1 MQQSI
6 FKKIM
11 KQNETIAALLCII
24 LVVVLTIKSDIFWD
38 SRNLHSLQVS
48 IAPTAMIAFGMMFLL
63 ICGYFD
69 MSVGSTMLLS
79 AIVGGKLTMMGLPVP
94 VVILGSLCVGL
105 IMGCLNGYLV
115 SVLGINALIATLG
128 MQYVGY
134 GAAMLLWNEV
144 RTLQAFDDAYIVLGD
159 GEFGGMYIMMWVLI
173 VMIIVFSIF
182 LKYSPNG
189 KKLYF
194 VGGNKEASKLM
205 GFNDKRIL
213 FIAYAVTGVLASL
226 AAVFRSAYVHK
237 PTQYMGEGIHMT
249 CFIACVVGGGSFAGG
264 KGSVIGAVLG
274 VVFMSLLT
282 NMFNLLEMSPE
293 LQNIVVGLIL
303 VLVIT
308 MDGYMNIK
316 KLREQGKI

>member
-1 MQQSI
+1 MV
-6 FKKIM
+6 
-11 KQNETIAALLCII
+11 II
-24 LVVVLTIKSDIFWD
+24 LTIKSNIFWNPL
-38 SRNLHSLQVS
+38 NLHSLQVS
-48 IAPTAMIAFGMMFLL
+48 IAPTAMISFGMMFLL

-69 MSVGSTMLLS
+69 MSVGSIMLLS
-79 AIVGGKLTMMGLPVP
+79 AIVAGKLTMMGLPVP
-94 VVILGSLCVGL
+94 VVILFTLCIGL
-105 IMGCLNGYLV
+105 IMGCINGYLV
-115 SVLGINALIATLG
+115 SILGINALIATLG

-144 RTLQAFDDAYIVLGD
+144 RTLQAFEDSYIMLGD
-159 GEFGGMYIMMWVLI
+159 GEFGGLYVMTWVMLVLI
-173 VMIIVFSIF
+173 AAFTIF
-182 LKYSPNG
+182 LKYSPQG

-194 VGGNKEASKLM
+194 VGGNKEAAKLI
-205 GFNDKRIL
+205 GFNDRRIL
-213 FIAYAVTGVLASL
+213 FLAYAATGVLTSM
-226 AAVFRSAYVHK
+226 AAIFRSAYVHK

-264 KGSVIGAVLG
+264 KGSVVGAVLG

-293 LQNIVVGLIL
+293 LQNIVVGVIL

-308 MDGYMNIK
+308 MDGYMNLK

>member
-1 MQQSI
+1 MQLI
-6 FKKIM
+6 KKVW
-11 KQNETIAALLCII
+11 KKNETIAALLCIA
-24 LVVVLTIKSDIFWD
+24 LVVILTIKSDIFWNPL
-38 SRNLHSLQVS
+38 NLHSLQVS

-69 MSVGSTMLLS
+69 MSVGSTMMLS
-79 AIVGGKLTMMGLPVP
+79 AIVAGKLTMMGMPVP
-94 VVILGSLCVGL
+94 VVILLTLCVGL
-105 IMGCLNGYLV
+105 AIGCINGYLV

-144 RTLQAFDDAYIVLGD
+144 RTLQSFSDSYIMLGD
-159 GEFGGMYIMMWVLI
+159 GEFGGIYIMTWVLL
-173 VMIIVFSIF
+173 VMIIVFSVF
-182 LKYSPNG
+182 LKYTSQG
-189 KKLYF
+189 KRLYF
-194 VGGNKEASKLM
+194 VGGNKEAAKLI
-205 GFNDKRIL
+205 GFNDRRIL
-213 FIAYAVTGVLASL
+213 FLAYAATGVLTSL

-293 LQNIVVGLIL
+293 LQNIVVGVIL

-308 MDGYMNIK
+308 ADGYMNMK